1 MYIEPNTSI
10 YILKGVPLDP
20 TYDHTIY
27 WSYPTDQVSYFLG
40 KAKHTLTRQMY
51 QRSNRG
57 SMRIKKKAE
66 ELYDCNYLMF
76 QNTAFGNKWF
86 FAFITS
92 VNYINNEVSEV
103 NYQIDVMQ
111 TYHFDYVL
119 KPCFVERE
127 HSETD
132 NIGDNLV
139 PENIDIGDLV
149 NSNSYAYIP
158 DIFLNLDL
166 VYWLSKDALVRPK
179 GYADPLT
186 ASVGG
191 YRPKI
196 FPYLRNGV
204 FQTQSV
210 SDAVDW
216 YYNAISSTADVV
228 SIVPSYWVENWNNGY
243 GSDGDPSQYNR
254 NEVLAEIPIGYSMP
268 KSDNTTIKNNKCFTY
283 PYYFLY
289 ATNSQGTNQ
298 SYKLEW
304 LGSSVHEQ
312 GGNLYATFAVKGEV
326 APNCTVIFTPMAYLN
341 SVEMLTVFDF
351 SISTTFNIFVSVNED
366 IFKIWLGQRA
376 SSAMLP
382 AAFAGQQMIEVG
394 QARGSRGAKHFKQS
408 AKHFEN
414 EPKHFANN
422 NPEWLNDTD
431 SILGNGGWGAVIGML
446 SSGLDTLLNGHGG
459 LPGNQ
464 GSFSLLTSPVG
475 NVPCGIEFSIKHLSP
490 EYATIVDG
498 YFTRYG
504 YACHKL
510 KIPNRNSRPEFNFVK
525 TVDCLIE
532 ASDLNGY
539 GMPADDEATICD
551 IYNNGITFW
560 KNPAHIGDYTV
571 NNAPTNQ

>member
-27 WSYPTDQVSYFLG
+27 WTYPTDQVSYFLG

-51 QRSNRG
+51 QRSNKG

-132 NIGDNLV
+132 NVGDNLV
-139 PENIDIGDLV
+139 PENLDIGEYVYDKPTTTG
-149 NSNSYAYIP
+149 Y
-158 DIFLNLDL
+158 LDNVVLIIACTFNNNYEARGGAVYGGLYSGL
-166 VYWLSKDALVRPK
+166 VYHVYNENQYQDAELFIQNAGNASDGFVSMFYYPADMMPDPGSLSVAKVQNIQK
-179 GYADPLT
+179 N
-186 ASVGG
+186 
-191 YRPKI
+191 K
-196 FPYLRNGV
+196 
-204 FQTQSV
+204 
-210 SDAVDW
+210 
-216 YYNAISSTADVV
+216 VV
-228 SIVPSYWVENWNNGY
+228 S
-243 GSDGDPSQYNR
+243 GSIAGHQ
-254 NEVLAEIPIGYSMP
+254 VV
-268 KSDNTTIKNNKCFTY
+268 NKKLFTY
-283 PYYFLY
+283 PYNYLYVTNLQGNAAEYRYEFFEGNACNFLLSGDY
-289 ATNSQGTNQ
+289 VPQCTMILRPNG
-298 SYKLEW
+298 YKSPASGLLDPEPF
-304 LGSSVHEQ
+304 LGNVD
-312 GGNLYATFAVKGEV
+312 
-326 APNCTVIFTPMAYLN
+326 
-341 SVEMLTVFDF
+341 EMLTL
-351 SISTTFNIFVSVNED
+351 SG
-366 IFKIWLGQRA
+366 WGQV
-376 SSAMLP
+376 P
-382 AAFAGQQMIEVG
+382 FA
-394 QARGSRGAKHFKQS
+394 
-408 AKHFEN
+408 
-414 EPKHFANN
+414 
-422 NPEWLNDTD
+422 TD
-431 SILGNGGWGAVIGML
+431 SYKAWLAQTASNALSKSIATGLSAGVASLIGGNALYAAGAALASQAATVGEMAVRSFLQAVKPQLGIPNQA
-446 SSGLDTLLNGHGG
+446 HG
-459 LPGNQ
+459 N
-464 GSFSLLTSPVG
+464 FSLNPLLALG
-475 NVPCGIEFSIKHLSP
+475 YLDFYFYNKHITR
-490 EYATIVDG
+490 EYAEIIDG

-510 KIPNRNSRPEFNFVK
+510 KEPNRNARPEFNYVK
-525 TVDCLIE
+525 TSDCLIE

-539 GMPADDEATICD
+539 GMPADDEATICG